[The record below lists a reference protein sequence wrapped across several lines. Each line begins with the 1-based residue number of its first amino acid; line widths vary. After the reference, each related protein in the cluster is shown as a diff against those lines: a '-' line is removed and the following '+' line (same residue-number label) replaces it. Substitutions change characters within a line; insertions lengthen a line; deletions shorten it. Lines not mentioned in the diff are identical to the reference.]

1 MQRGCSRT
9 GLLSCLMLAS
19 LLGASQ
25 SFAVVCL
32 PNTEPVRASV
42 TLPLAQ
48 SFEGS
53 ALVIRNEAIT
63 LRVPQAELLEVVHG
77 WSGAM
82 PSPLDLAVR
91 NILPTSQDI
100 SLGVF
105 LERLGPKEPDH
116 PIATRSDA
124 WRAYLR
130 ETRALKSRIAYAVSL
145 LLDRARVVGQD
156 PAGAP
161 VHSIVRAEEG
171 SCTSRK
177 VYRTTDGQMVLALEE
192 EVAA

>member
-1 MQRGCSRT
+1 MQGACMRT
-9 GLLSCLMLAS
+9 ALSSCLILAS
-19 LLGASQ
+19 MLGASR

-32 PNTEPVRASV
+32 PNTEPVQASV

-53 ALVIRNEAIT
+53 ALLIRNETIT

-77 WSGAM
+77 WSGAI
-82 PSPLDLAVR
+82 PSPLELAVR

-100 SLGVF
+100 SLEVF
-105 LERLGPKEPDH
+105 LEHLGPKEPDH
-116 PIATRSDA
+116 PVATRSDA

-130 ETRALKSRIAYAVSL
+130 ETRALKARIAYAVSL
-145 LLDRARVVGQD
+145 LLDRSRVVAQD

-161 VHSIVRAEEG
+161 VHSIVRAQEG
-171 SCTSRK
+171 SCMPRK

-192 EVAA
+192 EVVA